1 MFTCMVLST
10 VSLPVF
16 GFYQTALLV
25 SQNSNKQSIVYG
37 EESVNLNRNSVM
49 TIESA
54 VGGVGIEHNLKQ
66 FLLVLSVSLTVATLP
81 QVFSWF
87 RHIPY
92 TLLLVIAGLGLALVD
107 VRLVNLSPDLILAIF
122 LPPLLFEAAW
132 NLKWSNLK
140 RDFIP
145 ICLYAVVGVLIS
157 IAGVTL
163 GLNLLAGIP
172 LTTALLVGASL
183 SATDP
188 VSVTALFR
196 ELGVDKRLTTLM
208 EGESLFNDGMAVVA
222 FSFLVALPLGTAQ
235 LGIQPLVVQLFTVV
249 GIGLAV
255 GGLIGFGISYLTQR
269 FDLPLVEQ
277 SLTLVSAY
285 GTYIIAEEL
294 GGSGVI
300 AVVTTGLILGNFGSR
315 IGMNPRT
322 RVIVSEFWEFLAF
335 FVNSIVFLLIGD
347 QVQFADLAENLTI
360 IAVTIAGMV
369 LARAIAVYG
378 LGFVSNRLAHSN
390 IPLPEQ
396 TVLWWGGLRGSVS
409 IALALS
415 VPNILAEREDLI
427 NTVFGVVLF
436 TLLVQG
442 LTTKPLLEK
451 LKLLGDQPLRQQ
463 YLEFIAR
470 QSAIKRV
477 LEYLRQIEERPGLEP
492 EFYRYQETLIKG
504 ELQRLEEKI
513 DKLHNEYPNLRDFT
527 AEQLRMEL
535 LAVEADTYAE
545 FVRSGR
551 LNQELAPLL
560 EDVLEEGN

>member
-1 MFTCMVLST
+1 M
-10 VSLPVF
+10 
-16 GFYQTALLV
+16 A
-25 SQNSNKQSIVYG
+25 
-37 EESVNLNRNSVM
+37 
-49 TIESA
+49 IEAA
-54 VGGVGIEHNLKQ
+54 VGEAAGIEQNLKQ
-66 FLLVLSVSLTVATLP
+66 FLLVLSVSLSVATLP
-81 QVFSWF
+81 QIFSWF
-87 RHIPY
+87 RQIPY
-92 TLLLVIAGLGLALVD
+92 TLLLVIAGLGLAFVD
-107 VRLVNLSPDLILAIF
+107 VRLVNLSPELILAIF

-140 RDFIP
+140 RDFFP
-145 ICLYAVVGVLIS
+145 ITLYAVAGVVIS
-157 IAGVTL
+157 IIGVAL
-163 GLNLLAGIP
+163 GLNQVAGIS

-222 FSFLVALPLGTAQ
+222 FSFLVALPLGTAK
-235 LGIQPLVVQLFTVV
+235 LGVQEVILELVSVI

-285 GTYIIAEEL
+285 GTYIIAEEF

-300 AVVTTGLILGNFGSR
+300 GVVTCGLILGNFGSR

-322 RVIVSEFWEFLAF
+322 RVIVSEFWEFVAF

-347 QVQFADLAENLTI
+347 QIRFSNLADNLLI
-360 IAVTIAGMV
+360 IGVTILGMV
-369 LARAIAVYG
+369 LSRLVSVYA
-378 LGFVSNRLAHSN
+378 LGFFSNKVAKSDIS
-390 IPLPEQ
+390 IPQQ
-396 TVLWWGGLRGSVS
+396 TILWWGGLRGSVS

-415 VPNILAEREDLI
+415 VPTILGDAREDLI
-427 NTVFGVVLF
+427 STVFGVVLF

-442 LTTKPLLEK
+442 LTTKPLLQK
-451 LKLLGDQPLRQQ
+451 LDLLGDQPLRQEYMKLVARESALRRALK
-463 YLEFIAR
+463 YLEE
-470 QSAIKRV
+470 V
-477 LEYLRQIEERPGLEP
+477 DDERPRVDS
-492 EFYRYQETLIKG
+492 EFCRYQEALIKG
-504 ELQRLEEKI
+504 ELKNIEEKI
-513 DKLHNEYPNLRDFT
+513 DLLQDEYPNLREF
-527 AEQLRMEL
+527 AREQLRNEL

-560 EDVLEEGN
+560 QEVLEDN

>member
-1 MFTCMVLST
+1 M
-10 VSLPVF
+10 
-16 GFYQTALLV
+16 A
-25 SQNSNKQSIVYG
+25 
-37 EESVNLNRNSVM
+37 
-49 TIESA
+49 IEAA
-54 VGGVGIEHNLKQ
+54 VGEAAGIEQNLKQ
-66 FLLVLSVSLTVATLP
+66 FLLVLSVSLSVATLP

-87 RHIPY
+87 RQIPY
-92 TLLLVIAGLGLALVD
+92 TLLLVIAGLGLAFVD
-107 VRLVNLSPDLILAIF
+107 VRLVNLSPELILAIF

-132 NLKWSNLK
+132 NLKWTNLK
-140 RDFIP
+140 RDFFP
-145 ICLYAVVGVLIS
+145 ITLYAVIGVVIS
-157 IAGVTL
+157 IIGVAF
-163 GLNLLAGIP
+163 GLNQIAGIS

-222 FSFLVALPLGTAQ
+222 FSFLVALPLGTAT
-235 LGIQPLVVQLFTVV
+235 LGVQEVILELISVV

-255 GGLIGFGISYLTQR
+255 GGLIGFGISYLTQK

-285 GTYIIAEEL
+285 GTYIIAEEF

-300 AVVTTGLILGNFGSR
+300 AVVTTGLILGNYGSR

-322 RVIVSEFWEFLAF
+322 RVIVSEFWEFVAF

-347 QVQFADLAENLTI
+347 QIEFANLADNLLI
-360 IAVTIAGMV
+360 IGVTIAGMV
-369 LARAIAVYG
+369 VSRFISVYALG
-378 LGFVSNRLAHSN
+378 LFSNSVAKSD
-390 IPLPEQ
+390 IGIPEQ
-396 TVLWWGGLRGSVS
+396 TILWWGGLRGSVS

-415 VPNILAEREDLI
+415 VPTILGDQREDI
-427 NTVFGVVLF
+427 ISTVFGVVLF

-442 LTTKPLLEK
+442 LTTKPLLQK
-451 LKLLGDQPLRQQ
+451 LNLLGDQSLRQQ
-463 YLEFIAR
+463 YMQLVARENALRRALKYLEE
-470 QSAIKRV
+470 V
-477 LEYLRQIEERPGLEP
+477 DDERPRVDS
-492 EFYRYQETLIKG
+492 EFCRYQETLIKG
-504 ELQRLEEKI
+504 ELKNIEEKI
-513 DKLHNEYPNLRDFT
+513 DILQDEYPSLAEFAR
-527 AEQLRMEL
+527 EQLRNEL

-560 EDVLEEGN
+560 QEVLEEN